1 MSFRPHAFRQ
11 RDHKLSRGVLVG
23 LWLLAGSALVA
34 GQPSNDPDAIAKI
47 KALFALDRGGRGEEI
62 FSETSPALGANF
74 SPGFIAAWKAA
85 KARYGE
91 PSSLEGDPLSGQQ
104 ESNGEKPVRFALEG
118 VDTVVATLAAPG
130 SNARGG
136 GYPVRFK
143 FVEVAGHKLI
153 DDIEDPAALAQA
165 LDAALASCAAVSPSA
180 FVERSFDWDATVRRY
195 TILAKG

>member
-11 RDHKLSRGVLVG
+11 RDHTLSRGVLVG

-130 SNARGG
+130 SNVRSG

-143 FVEVAGHKLI
+143 FVDVAGHKLI
-153 DDIEDPAALAQA
+153 DDIEYPAALASLSEIA
-165 LDAALASCAAVSPSA
+165 DPKVAAELRTYIGSYRKTLDHVIAGPGARP
-180 FVERSFDWDATVRRY
+180 
-195 TILAKG
+195 